1 MVVSLAYPCCLQSP
15 LHNRKRK
22 MTDPAIYL
30 INIKHATKELN
41 EYLANA
47 HTPDNVRLAE
57 ILVLA
62 KEIEEDARNLKA
74 WAIDLNLKGN
84 E

>member
-1 MVVSLAYPCCLQSP
+1 
-15 LHNRKRK
+15 

-30 INIKHATKELN
+30 INIRHATKELG
-41 EYLANA
+41 ELLADA
-47 HTPDNVRLAE
+47 YTPDNQRIAE

-62 KEIEEDARNLKA
+62 KHIEEDARNLKA

>member
-1 MVVSLAYPCCLQSP
+1 
-15 LHNRKRK
+15 

-41 EYLANA
+41 EFLANA
-47 HTPDNVRLAE
+47 HTPDNLRLAE

-62 KEIEEDARNLKA
+62 KEIEEDAKNLKA
-74 WAIDLNLKGN
+74 WAIDLNLKGS

>member
-1 MVVSLAYPCCLQSP
+1 MVVSLAYPCCLQSS
-15 LHNRKRK
+15 LHYRKRK

-47 HTPDNVRLAE
+47 NTPDNVRLAE
-57 ILVLA
+57 ILVLV

-74 WAIDLNLKGN
+74 WAIDLNLRGS